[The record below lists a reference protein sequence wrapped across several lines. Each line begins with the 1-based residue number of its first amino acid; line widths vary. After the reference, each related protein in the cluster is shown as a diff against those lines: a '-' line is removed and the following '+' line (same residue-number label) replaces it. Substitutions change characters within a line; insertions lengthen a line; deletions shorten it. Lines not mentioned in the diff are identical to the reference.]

1 LIISVKCLG
10 KDAKMELY
18 LWIIL
23 SAVAGVGAGSVGG
36 NVVRKRWINQ
46 KEEKI
51 LTHQKEIILKAKD
64 EAFEIK
70 EKVKQEE
77 EKKRQALDK
86 IETQLRERE
95 TMVDRRVESVDSERK
110 DIEKNKTEIRQVRRD
125 IEEIRQK
132 HFDTLQKIAGMKK
145 EEARKQLFE
154 QVEKDYQ
161 QDIVEKIKSY
171 KKILQED
178 QDKEA
183 RKILS
188 RAIERISSEFS
199 AEHTSY
205 TVTLPTDEM
214 KGRIIGKEGR
224 NVQAFEK
231 LTGVDVVIDD
241 TPDAV
246 SVSSFDP
253 VRRYIG
259 KLTLEK
265 LVEDGRIQPSR
276 IEEVF
281 QKVTENVGKEIKEA
295 GEQAAY
301 EAGVPG
307 LQPDLVKLLG
317 RLKFRTSYGQNQL
330 KHSMEV
336 STIAGILAQELGA
349 DVNIAKK
356 AGLLHDIGKAVD
368 HEVEGAHHHIS
379 MDIAKKYGLSEIVV
393 NAIGAHHDDIE
404 PKTVE
409 AILVRS
415 ADAISGARPG
425 ARRESVESYIKRLT
439 ELENVANGF
448 RGVEKS
454 YAIQAGREIR
464 ILVRP
469 EEIDDLES
477 LKLAR
482 DIAKKIEADMQ
493 YPGTIKVNVIRE
505 TRAVEYAK

>member
-1 LIISVKCLG
+1 
-10 KDAKMELY
+10 MELY

-188 RAIERISSEFS
+188 RAI
-199 AEHTSY
+199 
-205 TVTLPTDEM
+205 
-214 KGRIIGKEGR
+214 
-224 NVQAFEK
+224 
-231 LTGVDVVIDD
+231 
-241 TPDAV
+241 
-246 SVSSFDP
+246 
-253 VRRYIG
+253 
-259 KLTLEK
+259 
-265 LVEDGRIQPSR
+265 
-276 IEEVF
+276 
-281 QKVTENVGKEIKEA
+281 
-295 GEQAAY
+295 
-301 EAGVPG
+301 
-307 LQPDLVKLLG
+307 
-317 RLKFRTSYGQNQL
+317 
-330 KHSMEV
+330 
-336 STIAGILAQELGA
+336 
-349 DVNIAKK
+349 
-356 AGLLHDIGKAVD
+356 
-368 HEVEGAHHHIS
+368 
-379 MDIAKKYGLSEIVV
+379 
-393 NAIGAHHDDIE
+393 
-404 PKTVE
+404 
-409 AILVRS
+409 
-415 ADAISGARPG
+415 
-425 ARRESVESYIKRLT
+425 
-439 ELENVANGF
+439 
-448 RGVEKS
+448 
-454 YAIQAGREIR
+454 
-464 ILVRP
+464 
-469 EEIDDLES
+469 
-477 LKLAR
+477 
-482 DIAKKIEADMQ
+482 
-493 YPGTIKVNVIRE
+493 
-505 TRAVEYAK
+505 